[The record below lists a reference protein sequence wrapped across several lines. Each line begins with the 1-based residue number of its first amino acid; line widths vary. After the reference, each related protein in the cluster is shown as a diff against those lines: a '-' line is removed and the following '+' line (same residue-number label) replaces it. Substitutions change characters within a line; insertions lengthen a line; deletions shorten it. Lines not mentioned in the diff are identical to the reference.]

1 MSLFKSIYTSKLL
14 IPGDTPA
21 ANDFLSSIDTAG
33 TLAWV
38 ASTAA
43 TSVSAVDGTAALPS
57 VSFISD
63 ASTGIY
69 KSGTTQLGVATNG
82 VQLANFAT
90 PTDLTDSVVSIN
102 SSLDSS
108 AVGNG
113 SFVLSG
119 GVSVAKSLNVGG
131 NVAVLGNL
139 SVTGTTSTT
148 NSESLLVTDSKII
161 LNNGYTTSVGKESS
175 IVSNYLPIGTTI
187 TSAGVGFSTTS
198 VTVGAHASYTAGDIM
213 QISNAVNS
221 ANNGLFIVASDSG
234 TEIVINTSPT
244 VGFVKSAFILD
255 STDNVALVIKTTI
268 TEIRSS
274 SNGVWQTKSGS
285 TQAEFTTYD
294 TVLVG
299 TSVELNDIDTT
310 GANVLN
316 VGSANSTGVS
326 LGASDSNTTVLG
338 NLLVK
343 DEVDTTSA
351 SVLTLGSTN
360 ASSVLIGSTGVVST
374 VVGNLEIKDSIDTT
388 VATSMIVGSTNATDV
403 SIGSATA
410 DTNVLGALSVT
421 GISDFTNEKHGINV
435 YAGVGPHIIE
445 TNGKRINT
453 VNHSDASSVLMPDS
467 AVGTA
472 HQGELYTIINLTAN
486 SVSITTAA
494 ADKID
499 DNSSDTVTLTDIY
512 QRVTLQLVNS
522 IWFIV

>member
-14 IPGDTPA
+14 IPGDTPT
-21 ANDFLSSIDTAG
+21 ANDLLTAIDTSG

-38 ASTAA
+38 AASAA

-63 ASTGIY
+63 DSTGIY
-69 KSGTTQLGVATNG
+69 KSGTSQLGVSTNG
-82 VQLANFAT
+82 VQLANFST
-90 PTDLTDSVVSIN
+90 PTDLTDSTVSIN

-108 AVGNG
+108 AIGNG
-113 SFVLSG
+113 SLVLSG
-119 GVSVAKSLNVGG
+119 GVSVAKNLNVGG
-131 NVAVLGNL
+131 DIAVLGNL

-175 IVSNYLPIGTTI
+175 IVANYLPIGTTI
-187 TSAGVGFSTTS
+187 TAAGVGFSTTS
-198 VTVGAHASYTAGDIM
+198 VTTGSHTPYTAGDIM
-213 QISNAVNS
+213 QISSAVNS

-234 TEIVINTSPT
+234 TEIAIDTSPT
-244 VGFVKSAFILD
+244 VGFVKSAFVLD
-255 STDNVALVIKTTI
+255 NTDNVALVIKTTI
-268 TEIRSS
+268 TEMRSS

-299 TSVELNDIDTT
+299 TSVELDDIDTT

-326 LGASDSNTTVLG
+326 LGAADSNTTVLG
-338 NLLVK
+338 SLLVK
-343 DEVDTTSA
+343 DLVDTISA
-351 SVLTLGSTN
+351 SILTLGATN

-374 VVGNLEIKDSIDTT
+374 VAGNLEIKDSIDTSA
-388 VATSMIVGSTNATDV
+388 ATSMVVGSTNATDV
-403 SIGSATA
+403 TIGSATV
-410 DTNVLGALSVT
+410 DTNVLGSLSVT
-421 GISDFTNEKHGINV
+421 GVSEFANEKHGINA
-435 YAGVGPHIIE
+435 YAGVGPHNIAID
-445 TNGKRINT
+445 GKRINT
-453 VNHSDASSVLMPDS
+453 VSHSSASSVVLPNS
-467 AVGTA
+467 SVGTL
-472 HQGELYTIINLTAN
+472 HQGELFTIINLTAN
-486 SVSITTAA
+486 SVSITTSA

-499 DNSSDTVTLTDIY
+499 DNSSNTITLTDIY
-512 QRVTLQLVNS
+512 QRVTLQLVNY